1 MADLIAVCL
10 ASRVVKGLI
19 PELRLEPLSS
29 GTCRSH
35 ATRFVLFL
43 NPPEFP
49 QTSSPEDR
57 MPKSVSLPIPP
68 SENSIPADQID
79 LVDLYRR
86 WERNNWSAMD
96 LDFSQ
101 DKIDWNEKFDDFMR
115 KAARWNY
122 SLFFFGEDEV
132 ADTLS
137 PFIEAAP
144 LEEQKYFIA
153 TQQVDEARHAIFFS
167 RFFNE
172 VIGIN
177 ASSYAESLAATQPD
191 LTYGLRM
198 VFKTLRRVT
207 DELRLERNSLPKLA
221 QAITLY
227 HLIVEGTL
235 AQTGQ
240 HFIADYLTRM
250 DVLPAFREGML
261 NVEKDEQR
269 HIAAG
274 VKMLADFNRQDP
286 EVKPAIREMLAE
298 VMPYTISVFRP
309 PGDDERYVT
318 VFGET
323 LEGIAVTGQRQI
335 DTRLRAAGLQPYGPD
350 GVLPFLDEEVSFE
363 ERAQRSFTM
372 MRAGFFSGGTE
383 PVKND
388 PRALEYFFDLMRQS
402 VRPDHGLKG
411 PTVLQ
416 WNFTDA
422 DPWHIRIDNGN
433 SEAIAGH
440 SSAADVTFTTSLS
453 DWMAL
458 LDGRRPLAKALLTRR
473 LRPKGD
479 VKVMLKLPRVFETP

>member
-1 MADLIAVCL
+1 MSA
-10 ASRVVKGLI
+10 
-19 PELRLEPLSS
+19 
-29 GTCRSH
+29 
-35 ATRFVLFL
+35 
-43 NPPEFP
+43 
-49 QTSSPEDR
+49 TSSPSIQTSNG
-57 MPKSVSLPIPP
+57 SV
-68 SENSIPADQID
+68 PADQID

-86 WERNNWSAMD
+86 WEANNWSAMEI
-96 LDFSQ
+96 DFSQ
-101 DKIDWNEKFDDFMR
+101 DKVDWQEKFDDFMR

-153 TQQVDEARHAIFFS
+153 TQQVDEARHAVFFS

-172 VIGIN
+172 VIGVD
-177 ASSYAESLAATQPD
+177 AKSYAEALAATQPD
-191 LTYGLRM
+191 LTYGLKM

-207 DELRLERNSLPKLA
+207 DELRRERNSLPKLA

-240 HFIADYLTRM
+240 HFITDYLTRM
-250 DVLPAFREGML
+250 DVLPGFRAGMV

-298 VMPYTISVFRP
+298 VMPYTIGVFRP

-323 LEGIAVTGQRQI
+323 LENIAVTGQRQI
-335 DTRLRAAGLQPYGPD
+335 DTRIRAAGLQPYGPD
-350 GVLPFLDEEVSFE
+350 GVLPFLDEAVSFE
-363 ERAQRSFTM
+363 ERARRSFVM
-372 MRAGFFSGGTE
+372 LRAGFFSGGTE
-383 PVKND
+383 PIKND
-388 PRALEYFFDLMRQS
+388 PQALEYFFELMSQS
-402 VRPDHGLKG
+402 IRPDHGLKG
-411 PTVLQ
+411 PKVLQ

-422 DPWHIRIDNGN
+422 DPWHIRIDNG
-433 SEAIAGH
+433 SSQAAAGY
-440 SSAADVTFTTSLS
+440 APTADVTFTTSLG
-453 DWMAL
+453 DWMAIAQ
-458 LDGRRPLAKALLTRR
+458 GREPIVKALLTRR

-479 VKVMLKLPRVFETP
+479 VKTLLALPRLFETP

>member
-1 MADLIAVCL
+1 MSTTTSANAL
-10 ASRVVKGLI
+10 ASG
-19 PELRLEPLSS
+19 
-29 GTCRSH
+29 
-35 ATRFVLFL
+35 
-43 NPPEFP
+43 
-49 QTSSPEDR
+49 
-57 MPKSVSLPIPP
+57 
-68 SENSIPADQID
+68 SIPADQID

-86 WERNNWSAMD
+86 WEQNNWSAMN

-115 KAARWNY
+115 RAARWNY

-132 ADTLS
+132 ADNLS
-137 PFIEAAP
+137 PFIDAAP
-144 LEEQKYFIA
+144 LEEQKYFLT

-172 VIGIN
+172 VIGVN
-177 ASSYAESLAATQPD
+177 ADSYAGTLASTQPD

-207 DELRLERNSLPKLA
+207 DELRRDHSLPKLA

-227 HLIVEGTL
+227 HLVVEGTL

-250 DVLPAFREGML
+250 DVLPGFREGML
-261 NVEKDEQR
+261 NVERDEQR

-286 EVKPAIREMLAE
+286 EVRPAIREMLAE
-298 VMPYTISVFRP
+298 VMPYTIGVFRP
-309 PGDDERYVT
+309 PNDDERYVT

-323 LEGIAVTGQRQI
+323 LENIAVTGQRQI
-335 DTRLRAAGLQPYGPD
+335 DTRLRAAGLSPTGPD
-350 GVLPFLDEEVSFE
+350 GVLPFLDEDLSYEQ
-363 ERAQRSFTM
+363 RAQRSFVM

-388 PRALEYFFDLMRQS
+388 ARALEYFFDLMRRS
-402 VRPDHGLKG
+402 VRPNHGLKG
-411 PTVLQ
+411 PKVLQ

-433 SEAIAGH
+433 SEAIAGRDP
-440 SSAADVTFTTSLS
+440 AANVTFTTSLA

-458 LDGRRPLAKALLTRR
+458 IDGRQPIAKALLTRK

-479 VKVMLKLPRVFETP
+479 VKTLLALPRLFDSP